1 MNIQEVLRRINFKI
15 GTFDDISGRAI
26 NPIVSNQI
34 IIDEL
39 NSQLR
44 QYANITKGI
53 QDIFSFPLYRN
64 EQFREAP
71 RLALR
76 SEAYF
81 YIYICSRGVIFPIDM
96 RGQRDVYKTFVFN
109 PINGIT
115 NWIMAW
121 NTGDKAYLGFFPNNS
136 LDANTTNLTA
146 DITKTDTT
154 IPVVSTTGYI
164 ARNGRITIDNEVMEY
179 QYKDAT
185 NFYGCN
191 RGQEMTSAKSHIN
204 GAVVNENNVIIY
216 YSRLA
221 QEIILNDKNLV
232 PQEILERELE
242 IVPEHVEGIIKAVA
256 YNILIKLDPVR
267 ANIYRVDYNELYEQY
282 RTDILKGYYRGRQ
295 GTNFDEANLN
305 NETGIPSAT
314 NLQY

>member
-1 MNIQEVLRRINFKI
+1 
-15 GTFDDISGRAI
+15 
-26 NPIVSNQI
+26 
-34 IIDEL
+34 
-39 NSQLR
+39 
-44 QYANITKGI
+44 
-53 QDIFSFPLYRN
+53 
-64 EQFREAP
+64 
-71 RLALR
+71 
-76 SEAYF
+76 
-81 YIYICSRGVIFPIDM
+81 M